1 MLNLSTVITADIV
14 NSEPSWGKELGK
26 RLEQT
31 IYASQPAA
39 KVFFYRGDS
48 FQSYLPD
55 PFSTYRVALKLRTQ
69 AILFEKDRPEV
80 KTDVRISIG
89 IGTVELPVT
98 QLATAEGEAFILSGR
113 SFDELLTKEIR
124 LHMQSSDARTNTT
137 LQTISLFTDYLF
149 QALTMKQAEVLEH
162 LLNHRTQTEIA
173 KMLRKSQST
182 VNRHVQSMG
191 WKQMEG
197 LINLYEQSIQLLNT
211 PHG

>member
-31 IYASQPAA
+31 IYANQAAA

-55 PFSTYRVALKLRTQ
+55 PFSTYRLALKLRTV
-69 AILFEKDRPEV
+69 AKLFEKDRPEI

-98 QLATAEGEAFILSGR
+98 QLANAEGEAFVISGR
-113 SFDELLTKEIR
+113 SFDELVSNEKR
-124 LHMQSSDARTNTT
+124 LNMQCGDDKTNIT
-137 LQTISLFTDYLF
+137 LQAISMFTDYLF
-149 QALTMKQAEVLEH
+149 LSLTMKQAEVLEH
-162 LLNHRTQTEIA
+162 LLNYSTQIEIA
-173 KMLRKSQST
+173 KLVKKSQST

-191 WKQMEG
+191 WKQMER
-197 LINLYEQSIQLLNT
+197 LLKLYDQSIELLKSN
-211 PHG
+211 HG

>member
-197 LINLYEQSIQLLNT
+197 LINLYEQSIQLLNA

>member
-182 VNRHVQSMG
+182 INRHVQSMG
-191 WKQMEG
+191 WKQLEG
-197 LINLYEQSIQLLNT
+197 LINLYEQSIQLLNA

>member
-1 MLNLSTVITADIV
+1 MAIVRSVITADIV
-14 NSEPSWGKELGK
+14 NSEPSWAKELGI

-55 PFSTYRVALKLRTQ
+55 PFSTYRLALKLRTQ

-80 KTDVRISIG
+80 KTDVRLSIG
-89 IGTVELPVT
+89 IGSVDLPVN
-98 QLATAEGEAFILSGR
+98 QLATAEGEAFVLSGR
-113 SFDELLTKEIR
+113 SFDELQLKDRRLTI
-124 LHMQSSDARTNTT
+124 QSKDAKTNNS
-137 LQTISLFTDYLF
+137 LQVISLFTDFLF
-149 QALTMKQAEVLEH
+149 QSLTIKQAEVLEH

-182 VNRHVQSMG
+182 INRHVQSMG
-191 WKQMEG
+191 WKQLEG
-197 LINLYEQSIQLLNT
+197 LINLYEQSIQLLNA